1 MKKSRV
7 FEWITFIL
15 FIVLSTLYMRSDIDK
30 IMKEI
35 WWVKS
40 IYLVVLITFS
50 LSIKTWIV
58 ELVKES
64 SNKDTNPPS

>member
-1 MKKSRV
+1 MKKSTV

-15 FIVLSTLYMRSDIDK
+15 FIVLSTLYMSSDIDK

-35 WWVKS
+35 WWVKP
-40 IYLVVLITFS
+40 IYLVVLITFF

-64 SNKDTNPPS
+64 SNKDTNP

>member
-1 MKKSRV
+1 MKKSTV

-15 FIVLSTLYMRSDIDK
+15 FIVLSTLYMSSDIDK

-35 WWVKS
+35 WWVKP
-40 IYLVVLITFS
+40 IYLVVLITFFLS
-50 LSIKTWIV
+50 LKTWIV

-64 SNKDTNPPS
+64 SNKDTNP